1 MWVSP
6 RTVHERTDCT
16 PRESQ
21 GQKSV
26 RKTSRILG
34 VHGRMLSLGL
44 HWGLRVQTQLA
55 EILYADVGEE
65 HQQNKQNRREIYPG
79 ELRHSGM
86 CNPIKI
92 NIS

>member
-1 MWVSP
+1 MNQ
-6 RTVHERTDCT
+6 TKNKYNHDQILKN
-16 PRESQ
+16 ES
-21 GQKSV
+21 KS
-26 RKTSRILG
+26 KI
-34 VHGRMLSLGL
+34 HGRMLSLGL
-44 HWGLRVQTQLA
+44 HWGLRVQTRLA

-65 HQQNKQNRREIYPG
+65 HQQNKQNHREIYPG